1 VTALRW
7 ILVPVTAFSVWAA
20 LLLTGLMGVDVL
32 DSLCPPDLMISGLCT
47 AWWHRPAMTGLE
59 MICAGLAAAGFVAL
73 PARVAP
79 AHRVTV
85 ALLCFVLGALFT
97 VELATSGEMWA
108 PSTVAALVG
117 VMTLRRTIRRQT
129 RVN

>member
-1 VTALRW
+1 MTALRW

-20 LLLTGLMGVDVL
+20 ILLTGLIGVDLL

-73 PARVAP
+73 PTRVAP

-117 VMTLRRTIRRQT
+117 VMTLRRTISRQT

>member
-47 AWWHRPAMTGLE
+47 AWWHRPAITGLE

-79 AHRVTV
+79 AHRVNV
-85 ALLCFVLGALFT
+85 ALVCFVLGALFT
-97 VELATSGEMWA
+97 VELASSGQMWA
-108 PSTVAALVG
+108 PSAVAALVG
-117 VMTLRRTIRRQT
+117 VMTLRRTIRQT